1 MLKSTYSYAI
11 LQVATSH
18 RLREKE
24 RRTNPRNEE
33 LDQAKSNNSSYFKNL
48 LYSCVFS
55 SVSSQRVNPPNDV
68 KSYDLSIRWIFQYP
82 VQFVVYIIRR

>member
-1 MLKSTYSYAI
+1 MRLI

-55 SVSSQRVNPPNDV
+55 SVSSQRVNPP
-68 KSYDLSIRWIFQYP
+68 SSIKRSIDSLNFP
-82 VQFVVYIIRR
+82 VPCAIRGLYYSSIKEECFK